1 MNRKKQVVYCAD
13 LDVSYG
19 LLISLAS
26 LIENTKSPLK
36 VSIITDKKRP
46 VSGNHIKSLRQ
57 NYPYVE
63 FEVIPID
70 TQRFN
75 ELPPLVDSRF
85 PYAKLLIPE
94 VCHVSKIIYIDVDT
108 IVDVDIS
115 SLFEIELGSNSIL
128 AKPVYSMK
136 ESLEK
141 ILFKNL
147 KLSEDLMYCNTGVL
161 VMNLDMLRNSNFSRR
176 AIEFGK
182 THSDKVLTADQS
194 IINAMLYDEIGKL
207 PANYNNQV
215 NPNSDLKLINDSE
228 KGIFHFVGAP
238 KPWDPLARL
247 FLSHFGIW
255 REYERKNPDLFI
267 HRPKL
272 NKSSIIRIFKYIF
285 RTLKKGSLPKLYFR
299 IYKR

>member
-1 MNRKKQVVYCAD
+1 MNSKIQVVYCAD

-26 LIENTKSPLK
+26 LIENTNSSIKI
-36 VSIITDKKRP
+36 SIITDKERP
-46 VSGNHIKSLRQ
+46 VSANHVKALRLK
-57 NYPYVE
+57 YPYVE
-63 FEVIPID
+63 IEIIPID
-70 TQRFN
+70 TLRFH
-75 ELPPLVDSRF
+75 ELPPLVESRF

-94 VCHVSKIIYIDVDT
+94 VCHVSKVIYIDVDT

-115 SLFEIELGSNSIL
+115 SLLGVELGSNSIL

-141 ILFKNL
+141 LLFKNL
-147 KLSEDLMYCNTGVL
+147 KISEDLMYCNTGVL
-161 VMNLDMLRNSNFSRR
+161 VMNLDMLRKSNFSRR
-176 AIEFGK
+176 AIKFGK
-182 THSDKVLTADQS
+182 ANSDQVLTADQS
-194 IINAMLYDEIGKL
+194 IINAMLYKEIGKL

-215 NPNSDLKLINDSE
+215 NPNSELIPIHDYE

-255 REYERKNPDLFI
+255 REYERKNPDLFLF
-267 HRPKL
+267 RPKL
-272 NKSSIIRIFKYIF
+272 NKSSMFRILKYIF
-285 RTLKKGSLPKLYFR
+285 RTLKKGSLPRLYFR